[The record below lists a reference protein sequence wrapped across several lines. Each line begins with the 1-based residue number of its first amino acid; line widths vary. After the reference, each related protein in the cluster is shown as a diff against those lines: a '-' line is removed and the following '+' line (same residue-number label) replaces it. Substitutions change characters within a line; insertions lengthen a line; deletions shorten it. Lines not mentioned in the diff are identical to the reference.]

1 MFQHLSLYKQLV
13 LMIGT
18 LSVVLLTVFGLMAY
32 QSAADIVTSQV
43 TQNSQMVLEQIN
55 SVSEQ
60 WINSMELFSL
70 SVATDS
76 QIESALEEL
85 KRTHGLEQVGAVNTI
100 NERILFYMSSQ
111 RDIIRV
117 SILCPEAELAA
128 YYQTW
133 NSYYLVNSSSL
144 DMEGWEEYVRK
155 KGFGIL
161 PLVPNHQL
169 YKELPS
175 QNYITFYR
183 SMEVYSNEGN
193 PERLL
198 LITLPEE
205 ILGAL
210 LVARGEASDL
220 YFIVN
225 ERNEPVSYGL
235 HEREVLDFLSENK
248 NLISKAGTDAGFQD
262 SMFLGER
269 YAVIYSSLN
278 RYGLRT
284 VQLKPYEQL
293 TKPLSALTK
302 GIWLVGIFCLAAVL
316 PLIIWFSKKVVHP
329 LHMLNLRMKQVG
341 EGNFQVQPMPCY
353 TNEIGQL
360 DQHFLQMTQEIK
372 QMLNRV
378 ERISYEKAQVEFQV
392 LQQQINPH
400 FLYNTL
406 DFINWMAIKAHAD
419 NISGAVVRLSE
430 FFRLSLSNG
439 VEVLTID
446 EELQRIRAY
455 MELQNLILKGRIQY
469 TEEVSPEL
477 KEQHIIRLILQPFIE
492 NSILHGFPDG
502 EQGEV
507 CISGWLDEDD
517 IYLQVSD
524 NGKGIPEE
532 EQEQLLEKPSSK
544 YGGYG
549 VYNVNKRLQLYYGTE
564 YGVRYLPVRKGTTV
578 LIHISK
584 RFIYGED

>member
-1 MFQHLSLYKQLV
+1 MFQHLSLHKQLI

-18 LSVVLLTVFGLMAY
+18 LSVILLTVFGLMAY
-32 QSAADIVTSQV
+32 RSAADIVTSQV

-60 WINSMELFSL
+60 WIQSLELFSL

-76 QIESALEEL
+76 QLESALEEL
-85 KRTHGLEQVGAVNTI
+85 KTTNGLEQVTAVNTI
-100 NERILFYMSSQ
+100 NSRILFYMSSQ
-111 RDIIRV
+111 RDVIRV
-117 SILCPEAELAA
+117 SLLCPKAELAA
-128 YYQTW
+128 YYQDW
-133 NSYYLVNSSSL
+133 SSYYLINSSSL
-144 DMEGWEEYVRK
+144 AMEGWSEYVKNR
-155 KGFGIL
+155 GFGIL
-161 PLVPNHQL
+161 PLLPEHPL
-169 YKELPS
+169 YEELPS

-183 SMEVYSNEGN
+183 SMDVFSDEEN

-205 ILGAL
+205 VLGTL
-210 LVARGEASDL
+210 LVARGEATDQ
-220 YFIVN
+220 YFILN
-225 ERNEPVSYGL
+225 EKNEPVSYGM
-235 HEREVLDFLSENK
+235 HEKEVVDFLKENE
-248 NLISKAGTDAGFQD
+248 NLLSQAGKEAGFLNR
-262 SMFLGER
+262 MFMGER

-284 VQLKPYEQL
+284 IQLKPYGQL
-293 TKPLSALTK
+293 TEPLSALTR
-302 GIWLVGIFCLAAVL
+302 GICLVGIFCLAAVL
-316 PLIIWFSKKVVHP
+316 PLIVWFSKKVVRP
-329 LHMLNLRMKQVG
+329 LHTLNLRMRQVG
-341 EGNFQVQPMPCY
+341 EGNFEVQPMPCY

-360 DQHFLQMTQEIK
+360 DRHFLQMTQEIK
-372 QMLNRV
+372 QMLERV
-378 ERISYEKAQVEFQV
+378 ERISQEKAQMEYLVM
-392 LQQQINPH
+392 QQQINPH

-419 NISGAVVRLSE
+419 HISRAVVRLSE

-455 MELQNLILKGRIQY
+455 MDLQNLILRGRIQY
-469 TEEVSPEL
+469 TEEVGPEL
-477 KEQHIIRLILQPFIE
+477 KRQHIIRLVLQPFIE

-502 EQGEV
+502 EQGEI
-507 CISGWLDEDD
+507 CISGWMDEGD

-524 NGKGIPEE
+524 NGRGIPEE
-532 EQEQLLEKPSSK
+532 VQEQLLKEPSSK

-564 YGVRYLPVRKGTTV
+564 YGVKYLPVRRGTTV
-578 LIHISK
+578 LVHI
-584 RFIYGED
+584 FDEP